1 VQETLPKER
10 RLAFRG
16 YHAGL
21 GNYKMSMD
29 VGIALAF
36 LDQRQLVPYGFGS
49 PWRST
54 LARVAPDTARCITS
68 PFDLFDLPVAVDLTH
83 VRETCRP
90 TGVVCDWGPLYES
103 VFHIFKTDRLHENER
118 FQRFRNG
125 RPRVITLDDKA
136 HGAYDLVVDT
146 ATLTTYAYF
155 FCLDDCKARELATI
169 MGRVRP
175 IAPYRDLAHSLA
187 GAIGRYNAVHI
198 RRGDFVTRSYTP
210 RSAKVSSEEIARNL
224 RDVFDRDIPLALLT
238 DADELSFFEPL
249 FRTFPRAF
257 LLERELLEATEWRA
271 RFDELPFN
279 DDHGFSVLV
288 QQIASLAD
296 TFAGTLFSSFTS
308 EIQRARGFRGDP
320 RFLYC
325 YNDWPHHPHVAFE
338 RCEFMPTGSGPYT
351 WNRVPYPVD
360 PRACSW
366 LRDWPEAFQD
376 VRIEDD
382 SGTVVVAAMQA

>member
-1 VQETLPKER
+1 MQETLPKER

-29 VGIALAF
+29 IGIALAF
-36 LDQRQLVPYGFGS
+36 LDRRELVPYGFGS

-54 LARVAPDTARCITS
+54 RARIAPETARCITS
-68 PFDLFDLPVAVDLTH
+68 PFDLVDVPVAVDLAH
-83 VRETCRP
+83 LRETCRP
-90 TGVVCDWGPLYES
+90 AGVVCDWGPLYES
-103 VFHIFKTDRLHENER
+103 VFRLSKLEALHENRR
-118 FQRFRNG
+118 FQCFRNG
-125 RPRVITLDDKA
+125 RPRVVTFDDEA
-136 HGAYDLVVDT
+136 RAARDLVIDT

-155 FCLDDCKARELATI
+155 FYLNDRMARDLAAV

-175 IAPYRDLAHSLA
+175 LAPYRDLARSFA
-187 GAIGRYNAVHI
+187 GAMGRYNAVHI

-210 RSAKVSSEEIARNL
+210 RSSRVSGEEIARNL
-224 RDVFDRDIPLALLT
+224 EEVFDRDTPLALCT
-238 DADELSFFEPL
+238 DADEQTFFEPL
-249 FRTFPRAF
+249 LRTFPRAF
-257 LLERELLEATEWRA
+257 FLEREILESDEWRA

-325 YNDWPHHPHVAFE
+325 YNDWPHHAHVAFE
-338 RCEFMPTGSGPYT
+338 RCEFMATHRGPYT
-351 WNRVPYPVD
+351 WNRIRFPVD

-366 LRDWPEAFQD
+366 LRDWPEAFRD

-382 SGTVVVAAMQA
+382 SGTIVMAAMQA